1 LSDTLRKEANLGSD
15 PLNDSS
21 LEEDAGKPKE
31 ACGVFGLYSRTL
43 AGELAQHAYFGLY
56 ALQHRGQES
65 AGIAI
70 SDGEHTLAMR
80 EMGLVS
86 QVFDEKR
93 LASLEGGHI
102 ALGHVR
108 YSTTGSASW
117 ENAQPEFHGRGDVNV
132 AVAHNGNLVNA
143 LALRRELEEEGFEF
157 ESTSDTAAI
166 AACIVGELEK
176 GHADV
181 VGEAVKEAMRRLL
194 GAYSVAMIF
203 RDKLV
208 AFRDPH
214 GFRPLC
220 IGEIEGGYV
229 VSSET
234 CGLDIIGARFI
245 REVDPSEVVVID
257 DEGLKSYR
265 AESPS
270 RALCV
275 FEYVYFARPDSRFDG
290 REVADSRR
298 RMGEIL
304 AEEAPAEADVVIPVP
319 DSGIM
324 AAIGYARESGIPFAE
339 GLIKNRYVGRT
350 FIQPT
355 DSMRQVGL
363 RLKLNPLPSVIENRR
378 VIVIDDSIVRGN
390 TARKL
395 VKLLFE
401 AGAREVHFRVSSP
414 PVTGPCYYGI
424 DMDDKKGLVGAN
436 YTIEEI
442 REQIGA
448 TTLAYLSVEG
458 MTRATE
464 QKASRLCRA
473 CFDGDY
479 PIPGAAAKFA
489 LENAFPDWPTRR
501 APGGSPAYT
510 TTGEK

>member
-1 LSDTLRKEANLGSD
+1 MS
-15 PLNDSS
+15 NDSDE
-21 LEEDAGKPKE
+21 LYLDDAAGKPKE
-31 ACGVFGLYSRTL
+31 ACGVFGLYSREISS
-43 AGELAQHAYFGLY
+43 ELAQRTYFGLY

-70 SDGEHTLAMR
+70 SDGERTLAMR
-80 EMGLVS
+80 DMGLVS
-86 QVFDEKR
+86 QVFDEHK
-93 LASLEGGHI
+93 LSTLEGGHI

-117 ENAQPEFHGRGDVNV
+117 ENAQPEFHGRGEVNV

-143 LALRRELEEEGFEF
+143 AALRYELEEEGFEF

-166 AACIVGELEK
+166 AACAVGELEK
-176 GHADV
+176 GYSVA
-181 VGEAVKEAMRRLL
+181 EAVLRTMRRLE

-208 AFRDPH
+208 TFRDPH

-220 IGEIEGGYV
+220 IGEIEGGYA

-234 CGLDIIGARFI
+234 CGLDIIGAKFL
-245 REVDPSEVVVID
+245 REVEPGEVVVVD
-257 DEGLKSYR
+257 DAGLRRYTAMPGRDEAASHLLYDDAAR
-265 AESPS
+265 R

-290 REVADSRR
+290 REVAHSRQ

-304 AEEAPAEADVVIPVP
+304 AEEAPVEADVVIPVP

-324 AAIGYARESGIPFAE
+324 AAVGYSQRSGVPYAE

-350 FIQPT
+350 FIQPA
-355 DSMRQVGL
+355 DSMRQLGL
-363 RLKLNPLPSVIENRR
+363 RLKLNPLPSVIKGKR
-378 VIVIDDSIVRGN
+378 VVVIDDSIVRGN

-395 VKLLFE
+395 VGLLFE
-401 AGAREVHFRVSSP
+401 AGAAEIHFRVSSP

-424 DMDDKKGLVGAN
+424 DMDKKEGLVGAN

-448 TTLAYLSVEG
+448 TTLAYLSVDG
-458 MTRATE
+458 MVAATE
-464 QKASRLCRA
+464 QPKGRLCRA

-479 PIPGAAAKFA
+479 PLTGTAEKFA
-489 LENAFPDWPTRR
+489 LER
-501 APGGSPAYT
+501 AVADAVV
-510 TTGEK
+510 GER

>member
-1 LSDTLRKEANLGSD
+1 MGES
-15 PLNDSS
+15 
-21 LEEDAGKPKE
+21 GKPKE
-31 ACGVFGLYSRTL
+31 ACGVFGLYSRAL
-43 AGELAQHAYFGLY
+43 EGELAQRTYFGLY

-70 SDGEHTLAMR
+70 SDGESTLALR

-86 QVFDEKR
+86 QVFDERK
-93 LASLEGGHI
+93 LATLEPGHI

-117 ENAQPEFHGRGDVNV
+117 ENAQPEFHGRGEVNV

-143 LALRRELEEEGFEF
+143 AALRLELEGDGFEF

-166 AACIVGELEK
+166 AACAVGELEK
-176 GHADV
+176 GLSV
-181 VGEAVKEAMRRLL
+181 EEAVLGAMRRLS
-194 GAYSVAMIF
+194 GAYSVAMVF

-220 IGEIEGGYV
+220 IGEIEGGYA

-234 CGLDIIGARFI
+234 CGLNIIGAGFL
-245 REVDPSEVVVID
+245 REIEPGEVVVID

-265 AESPS
+265 GESPR

-290 REVADSRR
+290 REVADARR

-304 AEEAPAEADVVIPVP
+304 AEEAPAEAEVIIPVP

-324 AAIGYARESGIPFAE
+324 AAVGYSQASGIPYAE

-350 FIQPT
+350 FIEPT
-355 DSMRQVGL
+355 DGMRQLGL
-363 RLKLNPLPSVIENRR
+363 RLKLNPLPSVIDGKRL
-378 VIVIDDSIVRGN
+378 VVIDDSIVRGN

-401 AGAREVHFRVSSP
+401 AGASEVHFRVSSP

-424 DMDDKKGLVGAN
+424 DMDSKKNLVGAN
-436 YTIEEI
+436 HTVEEI
-442 REQIGA
+442 RSQIGA
-448 TTLAYLSVEG
+448 TSLAYLSVDG
-458 MTRATE
+458 MVAATE
-464 QKASRLCRA
+464 QPKGRLCRA

-479 PIPGAAAKFA
+479 PIVGTAAKFA
-489 LENAFPDWPTRR
+489 LENSVVGR
-501 APGGSPAYT
+501 
-510 TTGEK
+510 K

>member
-1 LSDTLRKEANLGSD
+1 
-15 PLNDSS
+15 LNRSM
-21 LEEDAGKPKE
+21 EESGKPKE
-31 ACGVFGLYSRTL
+31 ACGVFGLYSRAL
-43 AGELAQHAYFGLY
+43 EGELAQRTYFGLY

-70 SDGEHTLAMR
+70 SDGESTLALR

-86 QVFDEKR
+86 QVFDERK
-93 LASLEGGHI
+93 LATLEPGHI

-117 ENAQPEFHGRGDVNV
+117 ENAQPEFHGRGEVNV

-143 LALRRELEEEGFEF
+143 AALRLGLEGEGFEF

-166 AACIVGELEK
+166 AACAVGELEK
-176 GHADV
+176 GLSV
-181 VGEAVKEAMRRLL
+181 EEAVLGAMRRLS
-194 GAYSVAMIF
+194 GAYSVAMVF

-220 IGEIEGGYV
+220 IGEIEGGYA

-234 CGLDIIGARFI
+234 CGLDIIGARFL
-245 REVDPSEVVVID
+245 REIEPGEVVVID

-265 AESPS
+265 GESPR

-290 REVADSRR
+290 REVADARQ

-304 AEEAPAEADVVIPVP
+304 AEEAPAEAEVIIPVP

-324 AAIGYARESGIPFAE
+324 AAVGYSQASGIPYAE

-350 FIQPT
+350 FIEPT
-355 DSMRQVGL
+355 DGMRQLGL
-363 RLKLNPLPSVIENRR
+363 RLKLNPLPSVIDGKRL
-378 VIVIDDSIVRGN
+378 VVIDDSIVRGN

-401 AGAREVHFRVSSP
+401 AGASEVHFRVSSP

-424 DMDDKKGLVGAN
+424 DMDSKKNLVGAN
-436 YTIEEI
+436 HTVEEI
-442 REQIGA
+442 RSQIGA
-448 TTLAYLSVEG
+448 TSLAYLSVDG
-458 MTRATE
+458 MVAATA
-464 QKASRLCRA
+464 QPKGRLCRA

-479 PIPGAAAKFA
+479 PIVGTAAKFA
-489 LENAFPDWPTRR
+489 LENAVVGR
-501 APGGSPAYT
+501 
-510 TTGEK
+510 K

>member
-1 LSDTLRKEANLGSD
+1 MSSEKLTSETCSNDTLRKEATLGSFPSNNFCLD
-15 PLNDSS
+15 DQAS
-21 LEEDAGKPKE
+21 KPKE
-31 ACGVFGLYSRTL
+31 ACGVFGLYSRAL
-43 AGELAQHAYFGLY
+43 AGELAQRAYFGLY

-70 SDGEHTLAMR
+70 SDGERTVAMR
-80 EMGLVS
+80 DMGLVS
-86 QVFDEKR
+86 QVFDERR
-93 LASLEGGHI
+93 LVSLEGGHI

-117 ENAQPEFHGRGDVNV
+117 ENAQPEFHGRGEVNV

-143 LALRRELEEEGFEF
+143 LPLRRELEDEGFEF
-157 ESTSDTAAI
+157 ESTSDTSAI
-166 AACIVGELEK
+166 AACAVGELEK
-176 GHADV
+176 GHSVA
-181 VGEAVKEAMRRLL
+181 EAVLLTMRRLV

-220 IGEIEGGYV
+220 IGEIEGGYA

-234 CGLDIIGARFI
+234 CGLDIIGAEFL
-245 REVDPSEVVVID
+245 REIEPGEVVVID
-257 DEGLKSYR
+257 DGGLESYR
-265 AESPS
+265 AEEAR

-275 FEYVYFARPDSRFDG
+275 FEYVYFARPDSCFDG
-290 REVADSRR
+290 REVAHSRQ

-324 AAIGYARESGIPFAE
+324 AAVGYSQRSRIPFAE

-355 DSMRQVGL
+355 DSIRQLGL
-363 RLKLNPLPSVIENRR
+363 RLKLNPLPSIIADKR
-378 VIVIDDSIVRGN
+378 VVVIDDSIVRGN

-395 VKLLFE
+395 VGLLFE
-401 AGAREVHFRVSSP
+401 AGAKEVHFRVSSP
-414 PVTGPCYYGI
+414 PITGPCYYGI
-424 DMDDKKGLVGAN
+424 DMDTKDQLVGAN
-436 YTIEEI
+436 YAVEEI
-442 REQIGA
+442 RKQIGA

-458 MTRATE
+458 MTKATE
-464 QKASRLCRA
+464 QPKGRLCRA

-479 PIPGAAAKFA
+479 PITGTAAKFA
-489 LENAFPDWPTRR
+489 LENVVPAGFPE
-501 APGGSPAYT
+501 AASGA
-510 TTGEK
+510 

>member
-1 LSDTLRKEANLGSD
+1 MDSI
-15 PLNDSS
+15 PPNDSYLDGS
-21 LEEDAGKPKE
+21 AGKPKE
-31 ACGVFGLYSRTL
+31 ACGVFGIYSRAL
-43 AGELAQHAYFGLY
+43 VGELAQRTYFGLY

-70 SDGEHTLAMR
+70 SDGERTVAMR

-86 QVFDEKR
+86 QVFDERR
-93 LASLEGGHI
+93 LASLEEGHI

-117 ENAQPEFHGRGDVNV
+117 ENAQPEFHGRGEVNV

-143 LALRRELEEEGFEF
+143 LPLRRELEEEGFDF

-166 AACIVGELEK
+166 AACAVAELEK
-176 GHADV
+176 GQTVA
-181 VGEAVKEAMRRLL
+181 EAVLWAMRRLK
-194 GAYSVAMIF
+194 GAYSITMIF

-220 IGEIEGGYV
+220 IGEVEGGYV

-234 CGLDIIGARFI
+234 CGLDIIGAKFLRDV
-245 REVDPSEVVVID
+245 EPGEVVVID

-265 AESPS
+265 AEEAR

-290 REVADSRR
+290 KEVGGSRQ

-324 AAIGYARESGIPFAE
+324 AAVGYSKQSGIPFAE

-350 FIQPT
+350 FIEPT
-355 DSMRQVGL
+355 DGMRQVGL
-363 RLKLNPLPSVIENRR
+363 RLKLNPLPSVIADKR
-378 VIVIDDSIVRGN
+378 VVVIDDSIVRGN

-395 VKLLFE
+395 VGLLFD
-401 AGAREVHFRVSSP
+401 AGAREVHFRVTSP
-414 PVTGPCYYGI
+414 PVMGPCYYGI
-424 DMDDKKGLVGAN
+424 DMDNKSGLVGAN
-436 YTIEEI
+436 FAVEEI

-448 TTLAYLSVEG
+448 TTLAYLSVDG
-458 MTRATE
+458 MTKATE
-464 QKASRLCRA
+464 QPKDRLCRA

-479 PIPGAAAKFA
+479 PVPGATEKLV
-489 LENAFPDWPTRR
+489 LENVVA
-501 APGGSPAYT
+501 
-510 TTGEK
+510 GEG

>member
-1 LSDTLRKEANLGSD
+1 MGSS
-15 PLNDSS
+15 PNDAYLDGS
-21 LEEDAGKPKE
+21 EGKPKE
-31 ACGVFGLYSRTL
+31 ACGVFGLYSRAL
-43 AGELAQHAYFGLY
+43 EGELAQRTYFGLY

-70 SDGEHTLAMR
+70 SDGESTLAMR

-86 QVFDEKR
+86 QAFDERK
-93 LASLEGGHI
+93 LATLEPGHI

-117 ENAQPEFHGRGDVNV
+117 ENAQPEFHGRGEVNV

-143 LALRRELEEEGFEF
+143 AALRRELEGEGFEF

-166 AACIVGELEK
+166 AACAVGELEK
-176 GHADV
+176 GFSV
-181 VGEAVKEAMRRLL
+181 EEAVLGAMRRLS
-194 GAYSVAMIF
+194 GAYSVAMVF

-220 IGEIEGGYV
+220 IGEIEGGYA

-234 CGLDIIGARFI
+234 CGLDIIGAEFL
-245 REVDPSEVVVID
+245 REVEPGEVVVID

-265 AESPS
+265 GKSPR

-275 FEYVYFARPDSRFDG
+275 FEYVYFARPDSRFDR
-290 REVADSRR
+290 REVADTRQ

-324 AAIGYARESGIPFAE
+324 AAVGYSQGSGIPYAE

-350 FIQPT
+350 FIEPT
-355 DSMRQVGL
+355 DGMRQLGL
-363 RLKLNPLPSVIENRR
+363 RLKLNPLPSVIDGKR
-378 VIVIDDSIVRGN
+378 IAVIDDSIVRGN

-401 AGAREVHFRVSSP
+401 AGASEVHFRVSSP

-424 DMDDKKGLVGAN
+424 DMDSKKNLVGAN
-436 YTIEEI
+436 HTVEEI
-442 REQIGA
+442 RSQIGA
-448 TTLAYLSVEG
+448 TSLAYLSVDG
-458 MTRATE
+458 MVTATE
-464 QKASRLCRA
+464 QPKRRLCRA

-479 PIPGAAAKFA
+479 PIVGTAEKFA
-489 LENAFPDWPTRR
+489 LEKAVAGR
-501 APGGSPAYT
+501 
-510 TTGEK
+510 K

>member
-1 LSDTLRKEANLGSD
+1 MGSFPSNNFCLD
-15 PLNDSS
+15 DW
-21 LEEDAGKPKE
+21 AGKPKE

-43 AGELAQHAYFGLY
+43 AEELAQRAYFGLY

-65 AGIAI
+65 AGIAT
-70 SDGEHTLAMR
+70 SDGDRTVAMR
-80 EMGLVS
+80 DMGLVS
-86 QVFDEKR
+86 QVFDERR
-93 LASLEGGHI
+93 LAALEGGHI

-117 ENAQPEFHGRGDVNV
+117 ENAQPEFHGRGDINV

-143 LALRRELEEEGFEF
+143 GALRRELENEGFEF

-166 AACIVGELEK
+166 AACAVGELEK
-176 GHADV
+176 GYSDA
-181 VGEAVKEAMRRLL
+181 VGEAVKEAMRRLK

-220 IGEIEGGYV
+220 IGEIEGGYA

-234 CGLDIIGARFI
+234 CGLDIIGARFL
-245 REVDPSEVVVID
+245 RDVEPGEVVVIND
-257 DEGLKSYR
+257 SGLKSYR
-265 AESPS
+265 AEFPR

-290 REVADSRR
+290 REVADSRQ
-298 RMGEIL
+298 RMGERL
-304 AEEAPAEADVVIPVP
+304 AEEAPAEADAIIPVP

-324 AAIGYARESGIPFAE
+324 AAVGYSRRSGIPFAE

-355 DSMRQVGL
+355 DGMRQLGL
-363 RLKLNPLPSVIENRR
+363 RLKLNPLPSVIAGKR
-378 VIVIDDSIVRGN
+378 VVVIDDSIVRGN

-395 VKLLFE
+395 VKLLFD
-401 AGAREVHFRVSSP
+401 AGAKEVHFRVSSP
-414 PVTGPCYYGI
+414 PITGPCYYGI
-424 DMDDKKGLVGAN
+424 DMDTKDQLVGAN
-436 YTIEEI
+436 YTVEEI

-458 MTRATE
+458 MTKATK
-464 QKASRLCRA
+464 QPKSSLCRA
-473 CFDGDY
+473 CFDGEY
-479 PIPGAAAKFA
+479 PIPGTAAKFA
-489 LENAFPDWPTRR
+489 LEGVIPAGFPEAASGAEAKR
-501 APGGSPAYT
+501 
-510 TTGEK
+510 

>member
-1 LSDTLRKEANLGSD
+1 M
-15 PLNDSS
+15 
-21 LEEDAGKPKE
+21 EESGKPKE
-31 ACGVFGLYSRTL
+31 ACGVFGLYSRAL
-43 AGELAQHAYFGLY
+43 EGELAQRTYFGLY

-70 SDGEHTLAMR
+70 SDGESTLALR

-86 QVFDEKR
+86 QVFNERK
-93 LASLEGGHI
+93 LATLEPGHI

-117 ENAQPEFHGRGDVNV
+117 ENAQPEFHGRGEVNV

-143 LALRRELEEEGFEF
+143 AALRLGLEGEGFEF

-166 AACIVGELEK
+166 AACAVGELEK
-176 GHADV
+176 GLSV
-181 VGEAVKEAMRRLL
+181 EEAVLGAMRRLS
-194 GAYSVAMIF
+194 GAYSVAMVF

-220 IGEIEGGYV
+220 IGEIEGGYA

-234 CGLDIIGARFI
+234 CGLDIIGARFL
-245 REVDPSEVVVID
+245 REIEPGEVVIID

-265 AESPS
+265 GESPR

-290 REVADSRR
+290 REVADARQ

-304 AEEAPAEADVVIPVP
+304 AEEAPAEAEVIIPVP

-324 AAIGYARESGIPFAE
+324 AAVGYSQASGIPYAE

-350 FIQPT
+350 FIEPT
-355 DSMRQVGL
+355 DGMRQLGL
-363 RLKLNPLPSVIENRR
+363 RLKLNPLPSVIDGKRL
-378 VIVIDDSIVRGN
+378 VVIDDSIVRGN

-401 AGAREVHFRVSSP
+401 AGASEVHFRVSSP

-424 DMDDKKGLVGAN
+424 DMDSKKNLVGAN
-436 YTIEEI
+436 YTVEEI
-442 REQIGA
+442 RSQIGA
-448 TTLAYLSVEG
+448 TSLAYLSVDG
-458 MTRATE
+458 MVAATE
-464 QKASRLCRA
+464 QPKGRLCRA

-479 PIPGAAAKFA
+479 PIVGTAAKFA
-489 LENAFPDWPTRR
+489 LENAVVGR
-501 APGGSPAYT
+501 
-510 TTGEK
+510 K

>member
-1 LSDTLRKEANLGSD
+1 LDSI
-15 PLNDSS
+15 PPNDSYLDGS
-21 LEEDAGKPKE
+21 AGKPKE
-31 ACGVFGLYSRTL
+31 ACGVFGIYSRAL
-43 AGELAQHAYFGLY
+43 VGELAQRTYFGLY

-70 SDGEHTLAMR
+70 SDGERTVAMR

-86 QVFDEKR
+86 QVFDERR
-93 LASLEGGHI
+93 LASLEEGHI

-117 ENAQPEFHGRGDVNV
+117 ENAQPEFHGRGEVNV

-143 LALRRELEEEGFEF
+143 LPLRRELEEEGFDF

-166 AACIVGELEK
+166 AACAVAELEK
-176 GHADV
+176 GQTVA
-181 VGEAVKEAMRRLL
+181 EAVLWAMRRLK
-194 GAYSVAMIF
+194 GAYSIAMIF

-220 IGEIEGGYV
+220 IGEVEGGYV

-234 CGLDIIGARFI
+234 CGLDIIGAKFLRDV
-245 REVDPSEVVVID
+245 EPGEVVVID

-265 AESPS
+265 AEEAR

-290 REVADSRR
+290 KEVGGSRQ
-298 RMGEIL
+298 RMGETL
-304 AEEAPAEADVVIPVP
+304 AQEAPAEADVVIPVP

-324 AAIGYARESGIPFAE
+324 AAVGYSKQSGIPFAE

-350 FIQPT
+350 FIEPT
-355 DSMRQVGL
+355 DGMRQVGL
-363 RLKLNPLPSVIENRR
+363 RLKLNPLPSVIADKR
-378 VIVIDDSIVRGN
+378 VVVIDDSIVRGN

-395 VKLLFE
+395 VGLLFD
-401 AGAREVHFRVSSP
+401 AGAREVHFRVTSP
-414 PVTGPCYYGI
+414 PVMGPCYYGI
-424 DMDDKKGLVGAN
+424 DMDNKSGLVGAN
-436 YTIEEI
+436 FAVEEI

-448 TTLAYLSVEG
+448 TTLAYLSVDG
-458 MTRATE
+458 MTKATE
-464 QKASRLCRA
+464 QPKDRLCRA

-479 PIPGAAAKFA
+479 PVPGATEKLV
-489 LENAFPDWPTRR
+489 LENVVA
-501 APGGSPAYT
+501 
-510 TTGEK
+510 GEG

>member
-1 LSDTLRKEANLGSD
+1 MASVSQDDLLLD
-15 PLNDSS
+15 DS
-21 LEEDAGKPKE
+21 AGKPKE
-31 ACGVFGLYSRTL
+31 ACGVFGLYSREIS
-43 AGELAQHAYFGLY
+43 GELAQRTYFGLY

-70 SDGEHTLAMR
+70 SDGERTLAMR
-80 EMGLVS
+80 DMGLVS
-86 QVFDEKR
+86 QVFDERK
-93 LASLEGGHI
+93 LESLEGGHI

-117 ENAQPEFHGRGDVNV
+117 ENAQPEFHGRGEVNV
-132 AVAHNGNLVNA
+132 AVAHNVNLVNTA
-143 LALRRELEEEGFEF
+143 ELRRELEGEGFEF

-166 AACIVGELEK
+166 AACAVGELEK
-176 GHADV
+176 GHSMS
-181 VGEAVKEAMRRLL
+181 EAILRTMRRLR

-203 RDKLV
+203 QDKLV

-220 IGEIEGGYV
+220 IGKVEGGYA

-234 CGLDIIGARFI
+234 CGLDIIGSEFL
-245 REVDPSEVVVID
+245 REIEPGEVVVID

-265 AESPS
+265 AEEER

-275 FEYVYFARPDSRFDG
+275 FEYVYFARPDSRFAG
-290 REVADSRR
+290 REVGGARQ

-324 AAIGYARESGIPFAE
+324 AATGYSHRSGIPFGE

-350 FIQPT
+350 FIAPT
-355 DSMRQVGL
+355 DGMRQAGL
-363 RLKLNPLPSVIENRR
+363 RLKLNPLPSVIKGKR
-378 VIVIDDSIVRGN
+378 VVVIDDSIVRGN

-395 VKLLFE
+395 VGLLFD

-424 DMDDKKGLVGAN
+424 DIDDRKGLVGAN

-458 MTRATE
+458 MTAATE
-464 QKASRLCRA
+464 QSGKGLCRA

-479 PIPGAAAKFA
+479 PLPGTTRKLA
-489 LENAFPDWPTRR
+489 LENLA
-501 APGGSPAYT
+501 AVVENQA
-510 TTGEK
+510 

>member
-1 LSDTLRKEANLGSD
+1 MNRSMGVS
-15 PLNDSS
+15 
-21 LEEDAGKPKE
+21 GKPKE
-31 ACGVFGLYSRTL
+31 ACGVFGLYSRAL
-43 AGELAQHAYFGLY
+43 EGELAQRTYFGLY

-70 SDGEHTLAMR
+70 SDGESTLALR

-86 QVFDEKR
+86 QVFNERK
-93 LASLEGGHI
+93 LATLEPGHI

-117 ENAQPEFHGRGDVNV
+117 ENAQPEFHGRGEVNV

-143 LALRRELEEEGFEF
+143 AALRLGLEGEGFEF

-166 AACIVGELEK
+166 AACAVGELEK
-176 GHADV
+176 GLSV
-181 VGEAVKEAMRRLL
+181 EEAVLGAMRRLS
-194 GAYSVAMIF
+194 GAYSVAMVF

-220 IGEIEGGYV
+220 IGEIEGGYT

-234 CGLDIIGARFI
+234 CGLDIIGAGFL
-245 REVDPSEVVVID
+245 REIEPGEVVVID

-265 AESPS
+265 GESPR

-290 REVADSRR
+290 REVADARQ

-304 AEEAPAEADVVIPVP
+304 AEEAPAEAEVIIPVP

-324 AAIGYARESGIPFAE
+324 AAVGYSQASGIPYAE

-350 FIQPT
+350 FIEPT
-355 DSMRQVGL
+355 DGMRQLGL
-363 RLKLNPLPSVIENRR
+363 RLKLNPLPSVIDGKRL
-378 VIVIDDSIVRGN
+378 VVIDDSIVRGN

-401 AGAREVHFRVSSP
+401 AGASEVHFRVSSP

-424 DMDDKKGLVGAN
+424 DMDSKKNLVGAN
-436 YTIEEI
+436 HTVEEI
-442 REQIGA
+442 RLQIGA
-448 TTLAYLSVEG
+448 SSLAYLSVDG
-458 MTRATE
+458 MVAATE
-464 QKASRLCRA
+464 QPKGRLCRA

-479 PIPGAAAKFA
+479 PIVGTAAKFA
-489 LENAFPDWPTRR
+489 LENAVVGR
-501 APGGSPAYT
+501 
-510 TTGEK
+510 K